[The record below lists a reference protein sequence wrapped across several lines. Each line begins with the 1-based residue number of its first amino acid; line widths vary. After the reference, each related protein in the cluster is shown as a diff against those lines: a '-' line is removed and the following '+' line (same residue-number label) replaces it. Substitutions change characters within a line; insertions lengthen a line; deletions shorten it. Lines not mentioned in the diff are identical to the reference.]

1 MHNIQ
6 HSIIWVSYENAPEVW
21 YRPEL
26 LHTLDLGSTRHLSRA
41 EGMLHIDRMLADDV
55 LHIAMMLAD
64 GALHIARMLANDV
77 YVHWL
82 GF

>member
-1 MHNIQ
+1 
-6 HSIIWVSYENAPEVW
+6 
-21 YRPEL
+21 
-26 LHTLDLGSTRHLSRA
+26 
-41 EGMLHIDRMLADDV
+41 MLHIDRMLADDV